1 MALHE
6 MAHHGKLDI
15 AKILLDNGANINEED
30 IQGFTALHVAAES
43 NQVEIAEFLIEKSAD
58 VNAKS
63 ADQFT
68 PLHCSKRQS

>member
-1 MALHE
+1 MVQMSNVHE
-6 MAHHGKLDI
+6 R
-15 AKILLDNGANINEED
+15 NV
-30 IQGFTALHVAAES
+30 QGFTALHVAAES